1 VLLIAVIVAIR
12 HDAVV
17 PTLRLRGTGVPPE
30 LTLGPSELYHLF
42 LSHTWQTGQDQ
53 VATIKRQLQRM
64 LPGVSIFL
72 DVDNLRDTDALEEHI
87 QESAVM
93 LLFLSKGYLQSHS
106 CMREVRATLQ
116 KKKPYLLVH
125 EADAMHGGAALAVL
139 QNELHDLKEREVLF
153 RVRCTIT
160 WQRIA
165 ELQVE
170 ALKIIA
176 EQMLAFTPAYNNS
189 GGSLS
194 LFAPGSLLQQ
204 SFVFPRRVFLYV
216 SSNNPGAKEVAEEMS
231 SRYEKLD
238 VTQSTMALDPFRWSS
253 AGTLRAFQLRKLQRL
268 GAGTCGSL
276 HGIMSPRPASPP
288 SAPAAPTLT
297 TSAAREPEEKKVT
310 HFLLCLNQLTFIGQ
324 QGVALAKEVKAART
338 GGLRVVIVHE
348 NDESDD
354 VRKGCQFGTG
364 FQKTPQYL
372 VDDGL
377 YKSLAITFA
386 GDERLRA
393 VSRMLLAQHLGAV
406 KSKVRLRA
414 VSCVLAQNRSAG
426 KSKGSSRVLR
436 RLQRFLPSTE
446 SSLST

>member
-1 VLLIAVIVAIR
+1 
-12 HDAVV
+12 
-17 PTLRLRGTGVPPE
+17 
-30 LTLGPSELYHLF
+30 
-42 LSHTWQTGQDQ
+42 
-53 VATIKRQLQRM
+53 
-64 LPGVSIFL
+64 
-72 DVDNLRDTDALEEHI
+72 
-87 QESAVM
+87 M

-297 TSAAREPEEKKVT
+297 TSAAREPDEKKVT

>member
-1 VLLIAVIVAIR
+1 VLA
-12 HDAVV
+12 
-17 PTLRLRGTGVPPE
+17 
-30 LTLGPSELYHLF
+30 
-42 LSHTWQTGQDQ
+42 
-53 VATIKRQLQRM
+53 
-64 LPGVSIFL
+64 

-165 ELQVE
+165 ELQEFTPLPWLIRTLALRGCALSQVE

-364 FQKTPQYL
+364 FQKVRCSKQFPISLHLNSAAQFDVSRPSLQTPQYL

>member
-1 VLLIAVIVAIR
+1 
-12 HDAVV
+12 
-17 PTLRLRGTGVPPE
+17 
-30 LTLGPSELYHLF
+30 
-42 LSHTWQTGQDQ
+42 
-53 VATIKRQLQRM
+53 M
-64 LPGVSIFL
+64 LA

-253 AGTLRAFQLRKLQRL
+253 AGTLRAFQLHKLQRL